1 MSVTLKNKVALVVGG
16 SSGIGRAAALAL
28 AAAGAKV
35 VVAAR
40 REAECRAVASEA
52 VAVGGEAIPPV
63 AVIQRDALV
72 PGWLLSRQ
80 FLPISREGMERFASS
95 EREARRDGHARR
107 GRAKQSTPGARAA
120 AC

>member
-52 VAVGGEAIPPV
+52 
-63 AVIQRDALV
+63 L
-72 PGWLLSRQ
+72 
-80 FLPISREGMERFASS
+80 
-95 EREARRDGHARR
+95 AR
-107 GRAKQSTPGARAA
+107 
-120 AC
+120 